1 MFRTCLIPALLLL
14 ALAANA
20 QSYLPSNVFAH
31 NDYARSAPFHTAYG
45 LQVGFIEADVFL
57 REGKLMVAHD
67 KSEIQAGRDLESLYL
82 KPLAKEVK
90 RNGGFAYPDPSDRL
104 TLMIDLKTE
113 GPPTLDALVRLLDR
127 YPALTSCKTL
137 QFMISGNVPDPGTWG
152 QYPLYIFIDGRP
164 NIPYTADQ
172 LKRVS
177 MISTNFKS
185 HVSWDG
191 NGQLSEA
198 DRKTIASLMADAHR
212 RRKVFRFWA
221 TPDFPE
227 AWKQLMELQMDV
239 IVTDNVKELC
249 DFFLKENRGDQSR

>member
-1 MFRTCLIPALLLL
+1 MVRNCLIPALLFL
-14 ALAANA
+14 ALTGNA

-31 NDYARSAPFHTAYG
+31 NDYARATPFHTAYR

-57 REGKLMVAHD
+57 REGILMVAHD
-67 KSEIQAGRDLESLYL
+67 KSEIQPGRDLESLYL

-90 RNGGFAYPDPSDRL
+90 RNGGFAYSDARDRL

-113 GPPTLDALVRLLDR
+113 GPPTLDALVKLLDR

-137 QFMISGNVPDPGTWG
+137 QFMISGNVPDPGTWSE
-152 QYPLYIFIDGRP
+152 YPLYIFIDGRP
-164 NIPYTADQ
+164 NISYTVDQ

-185 HVSWDG
+185 HVRWDG
-191 NGQLSEA
+191 DGPLSDA
-198 DRKTIASLMADAHR
+198 DRRTILSLMADAHR

-227 AWKQLMELQMDV
+227 AWKQLIELQVDV
-239 IVTDNVKELC
+239 IVTDDVTGLC
-249 DFFLKENRGDQSR
+249 NFLKENRGDRSR